1 MGNYGFD
8 LVSWYAVKEWLE
20 LREKLLATKPAIH
33 FDFRTQ
39 YMRLI
44 PEPRNKYYGLIA
56 CYVELPVKDLVKELW
71 VYKYA
76 LALTK
81 LQVGRTRSKFSNVP
95 LIGGGTVNSN
105 GDQLLQEGKEEK
117 DELEKQM
124 YEGAPGLGDAAPPS
138 FFVG

>member
-1 MGNYGFD
+1 M
-8 LVSWYAVKEWLE
+8 
-20 LREKLLATKPAIH
+20 
-33 FDFRTQ
+33 
-39 YMRLI
+39 
-44 PEPRNKYYGLIA
+44 
-56 CYVELPVKDLVKELW
+56 
-71 VYKYA
+71 YKYA

-105 GDQLLQEGKEEK
+105 GDALLQEGKEEK

-124 YEGAPGLGDAAPPS
+124 YEGAPGLGDASPPM

>member
-1 MGNYGFD
+1 M
-8 LVSWYAVKEWLE
+8 
-20 LREKLLATKPAIH
+20 
-33 FDFRTQ
+33 
-39 YMRLI
+39 
-44 PEPRNKYYGLIA
+44 
-56 CYVELPVKDLVKELW
+56 
-71 VYKYA
+71 YKYA

-105 GDQLLQEGKEEK
+105 GDALLREGKEEK

-124 YEGAPGLGDAAPPS
+124 YEGAPGLGDAAPPM